1 MRPLQQAAFCRSWEP
16 SPPCRHRG
24 DRRRPDRGPE
34 KRCERNPATFIRSP
48 PLRGRAPPAD
58 GHCKLKNGAVAVRLD
73 KLNSPPWF
81 LNKVEAA
88 SNRQHV
94 IVDLGNRVDAAQ
106 PHGGEHFPWRRR
118 PVRRPL
124 SHRHRRGRS
133 CRIWRRARA
142 RASRPGQG
150 GTAPSSQSFDLGQA
164 PVQSESNSARGWITA
179 SWVGCSPNDRAQ
191 STGRKRH
198 VSLCST
204 GSCSTRSSYSQ
215 PHPGRRV
222 RAPWGWWRI
231 PRRWRLP
238 RRRRP
243 SWRRSPRWSLC
254 RSRRR
259 GSRGLPR
266 RVLST
271 SRIRCGGGGR
281 RSGWCRGLR
290 RLRLLQQLLRH
301 VRQLYLRQSV
311 SILTRAERMPT
322 AVGPVLTAVAFS

>member
-1 MRPLQQAAFCRSWEP
+1 MPPSRRPSAAGPEVRKSACERSPATIHRIISASECRAPHRRAACPGQEP
-16 SPPCRHRG
+16 S
-24 DRRRPDRGPE
+24 
-34 KRCERNPATFIRSP
+34 
-48 PLRGRAPPAD
+48 
-58 GHCKLKNGAVAVRLD
+58 
-73 KLNSPPWF
+73 
-81 LNKVEAA
+81 
-88 SNRQHV
+88 RQ
-94 IVDLGNRVDAAQ
+94 
-106 PHGGEHFPWRRR
+106 P
-118 PVRRPL
+118 
-124 SHRHRRGRS
+124 
-133 CRIWRRARA
+133 
-142 RASRPGQG
+142 
-150 GTAPSSQSFDLGQA
+150 SFDLGQA
-164 PVQSESNSARGWITA
+164 PVQSESNSAKGWITA
-179 SWVGCSPNDRAQ
+179 NWVGCSPNDRAQ

-204 GSCSTRSSYSQ
+204 GSCSTRSSYCQ

-243 SWRRSPRWSLC
+243 CWRRSPRWSLC

-290 RLRLLQQLLRH
+290 RSLRRLQQLLRR
-301 VRQLYLRQSV
+301 VRQLYLRPV

-322 AVGPVLTAVAFS
+322 AVGPVLTAVPFSCVGCRNSFSRQLDLRHAPEGRSISLAGVAARLAACAANADFYRAQTASKLSSISAIVLTPHNPIVVSISLARMSSALATPACPPAPRP